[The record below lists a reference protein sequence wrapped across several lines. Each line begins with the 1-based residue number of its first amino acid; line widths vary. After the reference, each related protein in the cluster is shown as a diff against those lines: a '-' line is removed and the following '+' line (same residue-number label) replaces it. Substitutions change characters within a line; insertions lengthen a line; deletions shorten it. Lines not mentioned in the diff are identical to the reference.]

1 MFLKPKRTQ
10 LNPKAILYKRYT
22 NNVSSEATL
31 VEGLTTY
38 NIDIATYETN
48 NYFKT
53 GTFDYT
59 IISQIDISET
69 QYNKGLLMEEIT
81 FDIEYSSDEIGLL
94 QDDDLIIISGLNG
107 NHLYRVESPQKIVK
121 RYPKQ
126 FFLYRATLKSIL

>member
-22 NNVSSEATL
+22 NNVSSSTTL
-31 VEGLTTY
+31 VEDAITY

-59 IISQIDISET
+59 ITSQVDVAET

-81 FDIEYSSDEIGLL
+81 FDIEYSNDEIGSL

-107 NHLYRVESPQKIVK
+107 NHLYRVENPQKIIK